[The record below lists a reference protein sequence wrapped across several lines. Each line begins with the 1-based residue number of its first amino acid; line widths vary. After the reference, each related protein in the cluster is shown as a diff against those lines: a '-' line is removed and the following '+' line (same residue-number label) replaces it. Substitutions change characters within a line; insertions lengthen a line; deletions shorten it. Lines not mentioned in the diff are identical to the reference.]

1 MDKRVDLTVA
11 VGFLAFG
18 LWLLVASFRIPQGSV
33 PDSIGSGGVARIL
46 AVVIILAAGY
56 LVGRRAI
63 GWRRTP
69 GVTVPADGS
78 TDNPDHPASARRG
91 LGMFGL
97 LVAYAFGVR
106 YLGYPIATPI
116 FVAAALFV
124 MGVASWVRL
133 VAISVLYTVATYAL
147 FVGFFGV
154 LLPLGVLST
163 WDYYLWF
170 HF

>member
-11 VGFLAFG
+11 AGFLAFG
-18 LWLLVASFRIPQGSV
+18 IWLLVASFQIPQGSV
-33 PDSIGSGGVARIL
+33 PDSIGSGGVARVL

-56 LVGRRAI
+56 LVGRRVVA
-63 GWRRTP
+63 WRRTA

-78 TDNPDHPASARRG
+78 TDNPDHPASARPG

-97 LVAYAFGVR
+97 LVAYAIGVH

-116 FVAAALFV
+116 FVAVALFV
-124 MGVASWVRL
+124 MGVNSWLRL
-133 VAISVLYTVATYAL
+133 VSISVLYTIASYAL
-147 FVGFFGV
+147 FVGVFGV

>member
-18 LWLLVASFRIPQGSV
+18 VWLLVASFRIPQGSV
-33 PDSIGSGGVARIL
+33 PDSIGSGGVARVL
-46 AVVIILAAGY
+46 AVAIIAATAY
-56 LVGRRAI
+56 LIGRRI
-63 GWRRTP
+63 VSWRRT
-69 GVTVPADGS
+69 GVTVPAEGS

-97 LVAYAFGVR
+97 LVAYAFGVQ

-116 FVAAALFV
+116 FVAVALFV
-124 MGVASWVRL
+124 MGVSSWLRL
-133 VAISVLYTVATYAL
+133 VAISVLYTVTSYAL
-147 FVGFFGV
+147 FVGVFGV

>member
-11 VGFLAFG
+11 AGFLAFG
-18 LWLLVASFRIPQGSV
+18 VWLLVASFRIPQGSV
-33 PDSIGSGGVARIL
+33 PDSIGSGGVARVL
-46 AVVIILAAGY
+46 AVLIIGCAAV
-56 LVGRRAI
+56 LVGRRLI
-63 GWRRTP
+63 GWRRT
-69 GVTVPADGS
+69 GTRVPAEGS

-116 FVAAALFV
+116 FVALGLYV
-124 MGVASWVRL
+124 MGVTSWVRL
-133 VAISVLYTVATYAL
+133 VAIPVLYTLGSYAL
-147 FVGFFGV
+147 FVGVFGV
-154 LLPLGVLST
+154 LLPLGVLSA